1 MDGIAYPRKY
11 CFSNVNYL
19 PNVELQNFS
28 DALKRIYAT
37 VIYLRLVSK
46 SGLIKTSVVTSKA
59 KVVGNKAKGRISKR
73 MFQENKASQIFQKTN
88 ISYSLIPEMFVFLK
102 IRRALFS

>member
-1 MDGIAYPRKY
+1 MQQRY
-11 CFSNVNYL
+11 
-19 PNVELQNFS
+19 
-28 DALKRIYAT
+28 KRIYAT

-73 MFQENKASQIFQKTN
+73 MFQENKVRQIFRKTN
-88 ISYSLIPEMFVFLK
+88 ISYSLIPEMFVFRK